1 MPQKSDSTHKSM
13 QKILLELRNIE
24 SKFLIA
30 KIFVDVSGEYNRIG
44 SDMQNFARSSKS
56 KNF

>member
-1 MPQKSDSTHKSM
+1 M
-13 QKILLELRNIE
+13 QKILLELRNIK

-30 KIFVDVSGEYNRIG
+30 KIFVDVSREYNRIG